1 MLPARRPT
9 PSAPGRR
16 LHEEFLDEE
25 VRLQVEDFRQK
36 AETPAAVLRDTL
48 EELFVALYLGHD
60 AAGYAVLGFRA
71 ESALPRLGR

>member
-25 VRLQVEDFRQK
+25 VRLQVVDFRQK

-71 ESALPRLGR
+71 